1 MNLFGT
7 KEEIDQKRKDRDL
20 ETKIIQILYLYKNR
34 DDYIKADM
42 IMREV
47 KKYCKE
53 NKNGKN

>member
-7 KEEIDQKRKDRDL
+7 KEERDQKRKDRDL